1 MNNLI
6 IDASNKKILF
16 KLITNKQTY
25 TTDFIN
31 SRENFN
37 NLTNLLFMFLEKNNF
52 LLKKVNNILINQGPG
67 SFSGIRSS
75 IAVAKALRIVNN
87 LDIYGFDSSEVIGK
101 NYENL
106 INLLKRGKLKKNMI
120 KPIYNEEI

>member
-1 MNNLI
+1 
-6 IDASNKKILF
+6 
-16 KLITNKQTY
+16 
-25 TTDFIN
+25 
-31 SRENFN
+31 
-37 NLTNLLFMFLEKNNF
+37 MFLEKNNF